1 MRLGIIAG
9 AIGKD
14 GAQWQAGRMGEFLTF
29 SVSTSNGKNKD
40 GTYKPSTYI
49 NCTMQDTNYAR
60 TVQQY
65 LTQGAGV
72 TVTGQISARAWIDK
86 EGKPQ
91 AGMQLSVDKV
101 ELVGGSRSREPEEP
115 TGSAFNAPA
124 PGDGDLKGDDVPF

>member
-1 MRLGIIAG
+1 MRLGVIVG
-9 AIGKD
+9 SIGKD
-14 GAQWQAGRMGEFLTF
+14 GAQWQAGRVGEFLTF
-29 SVSTSNGKNKD
+29 SVATSNGKNKD
-40 GTYKPSTYI
+40 GSYKPSTYI

-60 TVQQY
+60 TMQQY

-101 ELVGGSRSREPEEP
+101 ELVSGSRSGDPAEQ
-115 TGSAFNAPA
+115 TGSEFNAPA
-124 PGDGDLKGDDVPF
+124 PADGSLKGDDIPF